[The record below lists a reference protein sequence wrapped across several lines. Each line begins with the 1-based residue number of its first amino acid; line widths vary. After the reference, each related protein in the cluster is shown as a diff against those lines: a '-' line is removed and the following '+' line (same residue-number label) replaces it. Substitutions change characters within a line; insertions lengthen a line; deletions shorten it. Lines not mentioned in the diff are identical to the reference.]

1 MRKSFENFSFSFCF
15 EIDPQI
21 LCHIRL
27 IELFNDFKKIFSDY
41 YVRSYFLKPIRTKVD
56 NWKLCLEFYIRDITY
71 KENF

>member
-27 IELFNDFKKIFSDY
+27 IELFNDFKKKFSDY
-41 YVRSYFLKPIRTKVD
+41 YVRSYFLKSIRTKAD